1 MSFPGAVIAG
11 LVATFVFFV
20 LTRLFTMNLMGMERY
35 LGTMFTRRESP
46 VLGFLLLFAWGV
58 IFSLIYAGLWSIG
71 IGWPGYR
78 FGLLFGVIQWLV
90 VGSLIGALPLV
101 HAGIRAGVVPP
112 PGAYMIRLLGPAA
125 FLAGL
130 SSHAIFGLAVA
141 YFYQFFRTR
150 YA

>member
-1 MSFPGAVIAG
+1 MSFPGAIIAG

-35 LGTMFTRRESP
+35 LSTMFTRREKPS
-46 VLGFLLLFAWGV
+46 LGLVLLFVWGIV
-58 IFSLIYAGLWSIG
+58 FSVIYASLWSMG

-78 FGLLFGVIQWLV
+78 WGLLFGVVQWLL
-90 VGSLIGALPLV
+90 VGLLVGALPMV
-101 HAGIRAGVVPP
+101 HVGVRRGIVSP
-112 PGAYMIRLLGPAA
+112 PGAYMTKVLGRAA

-130 SSHAIFGLAVA
+130 LNHAIFGLAVA
-141 YFYQFFRTR
+141 FFYQFFRTR